1 MPTTYRQLVT
11 DYIRT
16 NARPPDKFSHQ
27 ARLYE
32 LAKRLA
38 QSRTYD
44 DDVLFAAA
52 WLHDLGVFIGHRP
65 EDPVQLEK
73 WDCVAYAMN
82 QAPALLTRFGF
93 PAPKIPAVVEV
104 IRTHQPWAE
113 PNTYEGVALRDA
125 DILEQL
131 GAVAVLRTV
140 SKVGRDTRFILF
152 SDALQV
158 LKKNLDELPA
168 KLKLDESRVFA
179 RPRIQALR
187 LFLAATESEAN
198 AIDW

>member
-1 MPTTYRQLVT
+1 
-11 DYIRT
+11 
-16 NARPPDKFSHQ
+16 
-27 ARLYE
+27 
-32 LAKRLA
+32 
-38 QSRTYD
+38 
-44 DDVLFAAA
+44 
-52 WLHDLGVFIGHRP
+52 
-65 EDPVQLEK
+65 
-73 WDCVAYAMN
+73 
-82 QAPALLTRFGF
+82 
-93 PAPKIPAVVEV
+93 VVEV

-168 KLKLDESRVFA
+168 KLKLDDSRVLA
-179 RPRIQALR
+179 QPRIQALR

-198 AIDW
+198 AIAW